1 LITFTLLIA
10 IPLVL
15 VISSAIS
22 QANNL
27 VRGLDFESMGVS
39 IQEVVVGFESL
50 VQQIGAEGVSFD
62 GAKLAAGV
70 REALGTVINWL
81 GEVVISLGQSIP
93 NFFLTV
99 MVVLVIV
106 VVLLPRYKLP
116 GRQDLLAIV
125 PFPPE
130 ITQLFL
136 DKAELM
142 IIAMFKGTFVLAV
155 IEGAAMGVVLWIA
168 GVPYVTFLTITSMV
182 LSLIPFIGV
191 SLVAWPIGIGLL
203 IAGNTWQGAFVILGF
218 ILIVANLD
226 TILRPSLVPKGA
238 YLNPA
243 LVILSVF
250 GGLSLMGLIGAL
262 YGPVVMILLVTSVE
276 VYTKFMLRSDLERLD
291 QAGHI
296 DLVALGLVDE
306 PGDEESANV
315 IVSTLKAIAGRIR
328 RGPAGQSEDE
338 TLAGEADER
347 PQDLPED

>member
-1 LITFTLLIA
+1 
-10 IPLVL
+10 
-15 VISSAIS
+15 
-22 QANNL
+22 
-27 VRGLDFESMGVS
+27 
-39 IQEVVVGFESL
+39 
-50 VQQIGAEGVSFD
+50 
-62 GAKLAAGV
+62 
-70 REALGTVINWL
+70 
-81 GEVVISLGQSIP
+81 
-93 NFFLTV
+93 
-99 MVVLVIV
+99 
-106 VVLLPRYKLP
+106 
-116 GRQDLLAIV
+116 
-125 PFPPE
+125 
-130 ITQLFL
+130 
-136 DKAELM
+136 
-142 IIAMFKGTFVLAV
+142 MFKGTFVLAV

-262 YGPVVMILLVTSVE
+262 YGPVVMILLVTSVD

-291 QAGHI
+291 QGGHI

-328 RGPAGQSEDE
+328 RDPAGQSEDE

-347 PQDLPED
+347 PQDLSED